1 MMGQYAYKELAEE
14 LVYHQKRYW
23 SEDPRFRH
31 LAYKCDAK
39 AGATHDGARPTS
51 AARARA
57 EPALVS

>member
-31 LAYKCDAK
+31 LAYKCE
-39 AGATHDGARPTS
+39 G
-51 AARARA
+51 
-57 EPALVS
+57 PALET